1 MKKRAFLFAMHP
13 SLESTVNCTVQIGEP
28 RASNLS
34 SFVTF
39 RRKVQVKLT
48 LKIMPKSTTKL
59 VRSIMRYIY
68 GGDQEVTRR

>member
-1 MKKRAFLFAMHP
+1 MKKRAFLSVILRSA
-13 SLESTVNCTVQIGEP
+13 VNSSVQIREA

-39 RRKVQVKLT
+39 RRKIQVKLT
-48 LKIMPKSTTKL
+48 LKIMPKSTTEL

-68 GGDQEVTRR
+68 GGDQEVTKR